1 MMRAKRLGLWM
12 RVVSVRLLGPLGGLQ
27 WCTLPLRGKVGLA
40 NLGNGV
46 TIVPSCHNPT
56 CSGNSG

>member
-1 MMRAKRLGLWM
+1 MMRGKRPGLWM
-12 RVVSVRLLGPLGGLQ
+12 RVVSVRLLRAFG
-27 WCTLPLRGKVGLA
+27 WSAALPLRGKVGLA

-46 TIVPSCHNPT
+46 TIVLSCHDPT